1 LREGVENPSGEA
13 EVEHVRREARLGT
26 GFSANDFERAYRQF
40 VEFYNVAPQRIAC
53 PPDVLSRFSTVF
65 ERSADAAHRAVGSLF
80 YEGVPLV
87 AAVLPPGTIAF
98 EGEVDEERM
107 GDW

>member
-1 LREGVENPSGEA
+1 
-13 EVEHVRREARLGT
+13 VEHVRREVRLGS
-26 GFSANDFERAYRQF
+26 GFSADDFERAFRHF
-40 VEFYNVAPQRIAC
+40 VEFYNVPPQRVMC
-53 PPDVLSRFSTVF
+53 PPDVLSRFGALF
-65 ERSADAAHRAVGSLF
+65 ERTADAAHRATERL
-80 YEGVPLV
+80 YYQGVPLV